1 MSIDQSILVTG
12 AAGHLGRAVCGV
24 FLEAG
29 ARLLLVEREI
39 GSLKNA
45 FPALAGDPRHLLLEA
60 DVTSE
65 ASMSDAARH
74 AIAHAGRIHAL
85 VHIAGGFAMG
95 EAVHAITRRGW
106 DDMIMLNAWSLIAAT
121 RDIVPHMMA
130 AGGGRIVAVS
140 ARAAFQGQP
149 QMGAYCASKSA
160 LQRLVE
166 ALSAE
171 VREHGINVNSVA
183 PSIIDTAANRAAM
196 PDADFSRWVPPRR
209 LAETIAFL
217 ISEAG
222 SAIHGQHLVV
232 AGLS

>member
-12 AAGHLGRAVCGV
+12 AAGHLGRAVCGM
-24 FLEAG
+24 FLDSG
-29 ARLLLVEREI
+29 ARLLLVDRDLGLLEA
-39 GSLKNA
+39 A
-45 FPALAGDPRHLLLEA
+45 FPALAGDGRHLLLEA

-65 ASMSDAARH
+65 TAMSAAAAR
-74 AIAHAGRIHAL
+74 AIARAGRIHAL

-121 RDIVPHMMA
+121 RDIIPHMIA
-130 AGGGRIVAVS
+130 AGGGRVVAVS
-140 ARAAFQGQP
+140 ARAAFQGQSH
-149 QMGAYCASKSA
+149 MGAYCAAKSA

-171 VREHGINVNSVA
+171 VREHGINVNSIA

-217 ISEAG
+217 VSEAG